1 MIGSR
6 HLGIGMNESE
16 EITLSGF
23 VAGGQVGFD
32 LTTST
37 GYFRA
42 SKTTSTGATTLVTTV
57 YPSGSNTLDST
68 TVSAV
73 GNIVKLFPCDASGN
87 KVPTG
92 TFTTFSI
99 VNSTLNAKC
108 VEFHRCSAITTI
120 DLSYHEYI
128 ESISLPF
135 RSKLFTT
142 FNATAKGGG
151 AAIAFCGATSVDFS
165 KGWFALGCLDLAGCR
180 YLKNIT
186 LSVGTNTG
194 LKYISSG
201 FYPFAQK
208 ADRDI
213 YCYPNKA
220 RGRRPYVIPSYQS
233 STDPAVNVPTHP
245 QFCLSLVLET
255 LELHIPSLER
265 LDIVGC
271 NRLSTLNLSNC
282 TQLIEIWWP
291 NLPYGWRSSSGVTS
305 NLTINMSG
313 TNAPYCWCTGTYG
326 AAGLD
331 PYANSVI
338 RYGLSIGWQDCLYS
352 LDISKNTNLCTRPW
366 QSPNGIY
373 TNNGLGDTVLEDG
386 TTTTPTTIVDNSR
399 ALGSGRTLMNNLL
412 GMIYNKW
419 PEAEFS
425 WQKGI
430 ANWIDLFG
438 VGLNTTYGFINA
450 STFPDKFAKPYML
463 AGTVNADQLIDGQRT
478 SASGDNDYRWPNL
491 TDEIVYA
498 RINGMSPNPAY
509 GASGV
514 TSYPS
519 SWGVANPYVYDTSPA
534 SGWGAY
540 SLHWQTAATRLAIL
554 NMSLGSYKNFSEV
567 PIGVHTF
574 DFSGSC
580 LMPEHG
586 ANTTD
591 SPCDAYGFPY
601 DISNDTTDQW
611 RARVG
616 FPEWHTTDIKKLG
629 HRLTIWSGYASGF
642 SIPLETRSGY
652 GVASGA
658 VIAPYTFCLS
668 DAYNI
673 QYFQQYYSSNP
684 TMNFNYTIAPWKS
697 LIALSI
703 QNRATPT
710 PPTTINIML
719 SKFASDKQFV
729 SPTVSDITHP
739 MWNDYRRGIDT
750 VSIIGISSLTTLSIT
765 SNTEAYS
772 APVGSPAYNT
782 HPRQRVTVI
791 GSPNL
796 ATFNKSGSWCTNW
809 GLNLLDISSTGL
821 AGLTWPAG
829 GVIENLIGHH
839 CLKLKF
845 VALGATG
852 ANSTNT
858 AYLTQRSI
866 DFEGCNLLKSVTL
879 PTTTNIPQY
888 TFMYFKGCGLSAFSA
903 TSVVPTTALD
913 DGLLRTNGSGTGALK
928 PWLLDIRNNNFSA
941 PGLSG
946 LYYAGL
952 SAGAS
957 NSVTNGAWD
966 TGGLSAHDMYHRW
979 GCLMGNKQVRGDYP
993 PTRTLYVYGNPG
1005 AATHIPKDATARGYT
1020 ADNGT
1025 IWVAKGATLASPP
1038 FWSGS
1043 GGFTGW

>member
-1 MIGSR
+1 MD
-6 HLGIGMNESE
+6 ETE

-23 VAGGQVGFD
+23 VIGGSVGFNI
-32 LTTST
+32 TTST

-42 SKTTSTGATTLVTTV
+42 SITTSAGATTLHGTV
-57 YPSGSNTLDST
+57 YGNVATTLDPT
-68 TVSAV
+68 NVSAV

-87 KVPTG
+87 RVPTG

-99 VNSTLNAKC
+99 ESSTLNAKC

-142 FNATAKGGG
+142 FTAPHRGAG
-151 AAIAFCGATSVDFS
+151 AAIAFRGATTVDFS

-201 FYPFAQK
+201 FYPFTDK
-208 ADRDI
+208 ANRDI

-220 RGRRPYVIPSYQS
+220 RGRRPYVKDTI
-233 STDPAVNVPTHP
+233 STPTHP
-245 QFCLSLVLET
+245 QFCLSEVLET

-271 NRLSTLNLSNC
+271 KRLTNLNLSNC
-282 TQLIEIWWP
+282 TQLIELWWP
-291 NLPYGWRSSSGVTS
+291 SIGYGWRQV
-305 NLTINMSG
+305 NLAVDQKLFMNLSG
-313 TNAPYCWCTGTYG
+313 TNAPYCWNTSLYG
-326 AAGLD
+326 AGD
-331 PYANSVI
+331 SYTNSTI
-338 RYGLSIGWQDCLYS
+338 SYGFGEGWQDCVYS

-366 QSPNGIY
+366 HSPNGIY
-373 TNNGLGDTVLEDG
+373 TNNSLGDTVLADG
-386 TTTTPTTIVDNSR
+386 VTLAPTTILTS
-399 ALGSGRTLMNNLL
+399 ALYENDRVRTAMDNLL
-412 GMIYNKW
+412 GMHYLFG
-419 PEAEFS
+419 PAAQYS
-425 WQKGI
+425 WQNGI
-430 ANWIDLFG
+430 VDWIDLFNVLYTPNWFASYDG
-438 VGLNTTYGFINA
+438 YQATQYNDKAGKQYMWTTNVYPGSIA
-450 STFPDKFAKPYML
+450 ATPR
-463 AGTVNADQLIDGQRT
+463 QLIDGQWT
-478 SASGDNDYRWPNL
+478 NSNLEGMTEWPNK
-491 TDEIVYA
+491 TEESEYA

-509 GASGV
+509 GAVGL
-514 TSYPS
+514 TSYPGAGVFH
-519 SWGVANPYVYDTSPA
+519 SWDKFHQG
-534 SGWGAY
+534 
-540 SLHWQTAATRLAIL
+540 HQTAATRLQIL

-567 PIGVHTF
+567 PAGVHTF

-586 ANTTD
+586 ANPSD
-591 SPCDAYGFPY
+591 SPCVGLFPY

-611 RARVG
+611 RVRVG
-616 FPEWHTTDIKKLG
+616 FPDWHTTNINKLG
-629 HRLTIWSGYASGF
+629 HRLTIWSGHMHGF
-642 SIPLETRSGY
+642 AIPLETRSGY
-652 GVASGA
+652 GAQSGA
-658 VIAPYTFCLS
+658 AMTPYTFCLS

-673 QYFQQYYSSNP
+673 QYFQQWSPS
-684 TMNFNYTIAPWKS
+684 TATLNFDFNIAPWKS
-697 LIALSI
+697 LIALQILNQHGTVPYQS
-703 QNRATPT
+703 AAS
-710 PPTTINIML
+710 TINIRL

-729 SPTVSDITHP
+729 SPTVSDSRHP
-739 MWNDYRRGIDT
+739 MWNDYRRGVDT
-750 VSIIGISSLTTLSIT
+750 VSIISCNWLTTLSIT

-772 APVGSPAYNT
+772 TPVGLPAYNT
-782 HPRQRVTVI
+782 HPRQRVTVM
-791 GSPNL
+791 GCPNL

-852 ANSTNT
+852 ANNTNT

-913 DGLLRTNGSGTGALK
+913 DGLLRTNGSGIGQLK

-946 LYYAGL
+946 LYFTGL

-1038 FWSGS
+1038 FRSGS